1 MRPMMSPR
9 PGSAVGS
16 GTTELAKTRR
26 HAALSP
32 HSARSHSAARS
43 PVSGAAGVVVG
54 RCRRRR
60 HRGDGGHR
68 RLPQRAHLRQRRA
81 APHAPALARGGR
93 ASTPGAYSPG
103 RWEGARTGPVRSTG
117 GRWSGGS
124 LACLCAR
131 LRRAGGGRG
140 ARNGPPARRSLRRC
154 GVERP
159 PQGVERPPAAARGA
173 PPRAAAPMG
182 RGDQCLCGCT
192 SCAWS
197 CAAAAR
203 DCRGRRAFS
212 ATPTVHGA
220 CLPAERG
227 LLRHPVALRWDD
239 VQEGRRR
246 ALCWRACRGV

>member
-26 HAALSP
+26 HAAASP

-43 PVSGAAGVVVG
+43 PVSGATGVVVG

-68 RLPQRAHLRQRRA
+68 RLPQRA
-81 APHAPALARGGR
+81 PAPAPRGTPRTCSRAWRPGFHSGCLQSRSLGGR
-93 ASTPGAYSPG
+93 THGPGALDG
-103 RWEGARTGPVRSTG
+103 RAVVRGLPRLPLREAQTG
-117 GRWSGGS
+117 GRWSRGS
-124 LACLCAR
+124 ERPACEAFPAALWCGAPATRCGAPAR
-131 LRRAGGGRG
+131 GRAG
-140 ARNGPPARRSLRRC
+140 
-154 GVERP
+154 
-159 PQGVERPPAAARGA
+159 
-173 PPRAAAPMG
+173 RAAASG
-182 RGDQCLCGCT
+182 GTDGSGDQCLCGCT
-192 SCAWS
+192 CCAWS

-227 LLRHPVALRWDD
+227 LLRHPVALGWDD
-239 VQEGRRR
+239 VEEGRRR